1 MGGQTNPDEHLL
13 SMLPTRSLRSMKGR
27 LALLAENAR
36 PSKEDPLAGKIFDVN
51 GEEIVQALN
60 FDHVKEQ
67 NKREE
72 DEFHKKYPRHIAYSK
87 MPSYASKQDRLNA
100 ETVPWTGEEGFE
112 QGVLRMLEDAH
123 KPLNN
128 PAGGQGVPLPKRAPK
143 ISASARLSGARDK
156 SLDYTMEKVTGTKP
170 VKDDEEMSATRRRAL
185 DSMGTLNGPVILSGI
200 QSIADQRIEDARK
213 RGQFD
218 GIKRGVPLDLKH
230 SSNPMIDDTE
240 YFLNSMLK
248 RQNILPPWIERQ
260 TKLGVKT
267 DRLISD
273 MRVSF
278 IRHVVHSVVRKS
290 KRLDDVLAI
299 LDKHS
304 YANGGDPSWE
314 QGALKYHETALEG
327 LNSSIRSYNL
337 QAPQPAR
344 RGYLSFE
351 DILKCVYSDV
361 DKAIRQEVIRE
372 MTAEKKKPP
381 QLYERKV
388 IREKELPKW
397 RVKDMWGHL
406 FG

>member
-1 MGGQTNPDEHLL
+1 
-13 SMLPTRSLRSMKGR
+13 MLPTRSLRSMKGR
-27 LALLAENAR
+27 LAQLAENAR
-36 PSKEDPLAGKIFDVN
+36 PSKEDAFAGKIFDEN
-51 GEEIVQALN
+51 GLEIVQAMN
-60 FDHVKEQ
+60 FEHVKDQ
-67 NKREE
+67 NRRED
-72 DEFHKKYPRHIAYSK
+72 DEFHRKYPRHIAYSK
-87 MPSYASKQDRLNA
+87 LPSYASKQDRLNA
-100 ETVPWTGEEGFE
+100 ETVPWTGQEGFE
-112 QGVLRMLEDAH
+112 QGVLRMLEDSN
-123 KPLNN
+123 KPLTSNG
-128 PAGGQGVPLPKRAPK
+128 GGQVTPPKRVPK
-143 ISASARLSGARDK
+143 ISVSARLSGAREK
-156 SLDYTMEKVTGTKP
+156 SLDYTMDKVTGTKA
-170 VKDDEEMSATRRRAL
+170 VKKDEEMSATRRRAL

-273 MRVSF
+273 MRLSF

-290 KRLDDVLAI
+290 KRLDDVLAA

-304 YANGGDPSWE
+304 YSTNGDHVWE
-314 QGALKYHETALEG
+314 TSALKYHESALES

-344 RGYLSFE
+344 RGYLEFE
-351 DILKCVYSDV
+351 DILKCVYDDV
-361 DKAIRQEVIRE
+361 DRAIRQEVIRE

-381 QLYERKV
+381 TLYERKE
-388 IREKELPKW
+388 IPQKQLPKW

>member
-1 MGGQTNPDEHLL
+1 
-13 SMLPTRSLRSMKGR
+13 
-27 LALLAENAR
+27 
-36 PSKEDPLAGKIFDVN
+36 
-51 GEEIVQALN
+51 
-60 FDHVKEQ
+60 
-67 NKREE
+67 
-72 DEFHKKYPRHIAYSK
+72 
-87 MPSYASKQDRLNA
+87 
-100 ETVPWTGEEGFE
+100 
-112 QGVLRMLEDAH
+112 
-123 KPLNN
+123 
-128 PAGGQGVPLPKRAPK
+128 
-143 ISASARLSGARDK
+143 
-156 SLDYTMEKVTGTKP
+156 
-170 VKDDEEMSATRRRAL
+170 
-185 DSMGTLNGPVILSGI
+185 
-200 QSIADQRIEDARK
+200 
-213 RGQFD
+213 
-218 GIKRGVPLDLKH
+218 
-230 SSNPMIDDTE
+230 MIDDTE

-290 KRLDDVLAI
+290 KRLEDVLGS

-304 YANGGDPSWE
+304 YENGDPSWE
-314 QGALKYHETALEG
+314 QNALKYHETALEG

-372 MTAEKKKPP
+372 ITAEKKKPP

>member
-1 MGGQTNPDEHLL
+1 
-13 SMLPTRSLRSMKGR
+13 MLPTRSLRSMKGR

-36 PSKEDPLAGKIFDVN
+36 QSKDEPLAGKIFDEN

-60 FDHVKEQ
+60 FDQVKKQ
-67 NKREE
+67 NQREE

-87 MPSYASKQDRLNA
+87 MPSYASKQDRLIA

-123 KPLNN
+123 KPLRTQ
-128 PAGGQGVPLPKRAPK
+128 GGQGVPLPKRAPK
-143 ISASARLSGARDK
+143 VSVSDRLSGARDK
-156 SLDYTMEKVTGTKP
+156 SLDYTMDKVTGTKP
-170 VKDDEEMSATRRRAL
+170 QPDEEMSATRRRAL

-273 MRVSF
+273 MRISY
-278 IRHVVHSVVRKS
+278 IRHVVHSLVRKS
-290 KRLDDVLAI
+290 KRLEDVLAI
-299 LDKHS
+299 VDKHD
-304 YANGGDPSWE
+304 YTKGDPIWE

-327 LNSSIRSYNL
+327 LSSSIRSYNL

-344 RGYLSFE
+344 RGYLSYE
-351 DILKCVYSDV
+351 DIMKCVYSDV

-372 MTAEKKKPP
+372 MTAEKKKP
-381 QLYERKV
+381 QLYERKE
-388 IREKELPKW
+388 IRERELPKW

>member
-1 MGGQTNPDEHLL
+1 
-13 SMLPTRSLRSMKGR
+13 MLPTRSLRSMKGR
-27 LALLAENAR
+27 LAALAENAR
-36 PSKEDPLAGKIFDVN
+36 PSKEDPHAGKIFDEN
-51 GEEIVQALN
+51 GEEVVQALN
-60 FDHVKEQ
+60 FNQVKEQ
-67 NKREE
+67 NKRDE

-87 MPSYASKQDRLNA
+87 MPSYASKQDRLNT

-123 KPLNN
+123 KPLGGQ
-128 PAGGQGVPLPKRAPK
+128 AVRSGQGVPLPKRAPK
-143 ISASARLSGARDK
+143 VSVSARLSGARDQ
-156 SLDYTMEKVTGTKP
+156 SLDYTMDKVTGTKP
-170 VKDDEEMSATRRRAL
+170 VKDEEMSATRRRAL

-290 KRLDDVLAI
+290 KRLEDVLGS

-304 YANGGDPSWE
+304 YENGDPSWE
-314 QGALKYHETALEG
+314 QNALKYHETALEG